1 MRPKRLR
8 LARDTGLHDTNELR
22 MAMLDVR
29 LKRLRLTRD
38 TGIHDTNELRMAIL
52 DRETKKPTSQWLERE
67 FGQTNLQHSRQLI

>member
-8 LARDTGLHDTNELR
+8 LA
-22 MAMLDVR
+22 
-29 LKRLRLTRD
+29 RD